1 MSLILLIYCDPPTP
15 VDPASGYLSWRSHP
29 VHCQTNPSD
38 RGHTPLL
45 VPLASHQTPF
55 ASFLRSGRKTESVHI
70 HRVIMGFPGGSLPL
84 IQHPSPWASCAAM
97 RGCGLPGPPGP
108 IHLEHLHWVQSQG
121 QNGSTA
127 SHTRDTKSRGPNTN
141 FTQGCKKRKQYN
153 HPTEFSWPASE

>member
-97 RGCGLPGPPGP
+97 RGCGLPGPPRAHPLGASP
-108 IHLEHLHWVQSQG
+108 LGTIAGSKWINSFSYPRHQVPWPQHQLHP
-121 QNGSTA
+121 
-127 SHTRDTKSRGPNTN
+127 RM
-141 FTQGCKKRKQYN
+141 
-153 HPTEFSWPASE
+153 